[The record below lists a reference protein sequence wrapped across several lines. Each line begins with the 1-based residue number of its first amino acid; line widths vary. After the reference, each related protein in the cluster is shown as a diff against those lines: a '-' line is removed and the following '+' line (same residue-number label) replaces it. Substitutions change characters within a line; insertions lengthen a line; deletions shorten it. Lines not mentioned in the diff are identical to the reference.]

1 MKHKNYIIGEERTCR
16 QDALYHCLVELGL
29 FHDDLYDKIKEKT
42 LPGGKGENTKMSVII
57 DFVCTLGLQ
66 CISLK
71 SVYRHQLS
79 LWQLPGGPILNVLR
93 FTEGIYIL
101 NIRIEVMSR
110 FDNHSVSFNAFK
122 RKIIDNDSSNII
134 TIEPVDLESPS
145 NAYQVLKYLFPS
157 STHMLLKDVYEIR
170 SHV

>member
-1 MKHKNYIIGEERTCR
+1 
-16 QDALYHCLVELGL
+16 
-29 FHDDLYDKIKEKT
+29 
-42 LPGGKGENTKMSVII
+42 
-57 DFVCTLGLQ
+57 
-66 CISLK
+66 
-71 SVYRHQLS
+71 VYRGEQS

-110 FDNHSVSFNAFK
+110 FDNHSVAFNAFK
-122 RKIIDNDSSNII
+122 RMIIDNDSSKNII